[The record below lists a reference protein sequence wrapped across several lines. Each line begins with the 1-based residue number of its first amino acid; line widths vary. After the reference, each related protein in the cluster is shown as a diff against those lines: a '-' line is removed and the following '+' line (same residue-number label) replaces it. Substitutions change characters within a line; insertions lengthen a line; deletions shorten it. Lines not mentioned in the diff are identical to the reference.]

1 MKIVRA
7 SLMVIGLAMGLW
19 GLWLMRDFR
28 FDQLL
33 SAVIWLAGG
42 VVAHDGILAPFV
54 VGAGVVLA
62 RVTPAYA
69 RKPVTVGLILWGTVT
84 LAVAN
89 VLSGQGGKPDN
100 DTVLDRPYLMT
111 WLILTIIVF
120 LGIAAYAGLM
130 RSRSK
135 PGTSMQTEA

>member
-1 MKIVRA
+1 MR
-7 SLMVIGLAMGLW
+7 GLLIATGIAMGLR
-19 GLWLMRDFR
+19 GIWLMRDFR

-33 SAVIWLAGG
+33 SAAIWLAGG

-62 RVTPAYA
+62 RITPAYA
-69 RKPVTVGLILWGTVT
+69 RRPVTVGLILWGTVT
-84 LAVAN
+84 FAVAN

-100 DTVLDRPYLMT
+100 DTILDRPYVLT
-111 WLILTIIVF
+111 WLVLTLVLF
-120 LGIAAYAGLM
+120 LGIAAYAGLL

-135 PGTSMQTEA
+135 PEASTGT